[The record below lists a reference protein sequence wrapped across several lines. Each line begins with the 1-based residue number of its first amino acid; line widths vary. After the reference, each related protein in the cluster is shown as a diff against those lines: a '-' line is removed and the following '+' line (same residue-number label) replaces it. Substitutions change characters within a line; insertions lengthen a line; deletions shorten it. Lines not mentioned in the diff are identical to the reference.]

1 MSKYDVEEFPDP
13 CFCQREW
20 RRLWKLKL
28 PAPSA
33 SPVVKPFL
41 ASLRCSGNFLSVF
54 TAPISIAIPANYLII
69 GIVPS
74 ITEKQKRLST
84 FWFVTVFISAF
95 VISELLMAQY
105 ETFPHFWLHHPGVS
119 FFKVIKSRYWSK
131 ASYLGNCVA
140 ANSTFA
146 IYSSL
151 LLERAE
157 IKFK

>member
-1 MSKYDVEEFPDP
+1 MSKYDVKELPDP
-13 CFCQREW
+13 CFCQQEW
-20 RRLWKLKL
+20 RRLWKLRL

-41 ASLRCSGNFLSVF
+41 ASLRYSRNFLSIF
-54 TAPISIAIPANYLII
+54 TALISIAVPANYLII

-84 FWFVTVFISAF
+84 FQFIIVFISTF

-105 ETFPHFWLHHPGVS
+105 ETFPHFWLYHTGVS
-119 FFKVIKSRYWSK
+119 FSKVIKLRYWSK
-131 ASYLGNCVA
+131 AGYLRSSIA
-140 ANSTFA
+140 ATYTFA

-151 LLERAE
+151 LLEG
-157 IKFK
+157 